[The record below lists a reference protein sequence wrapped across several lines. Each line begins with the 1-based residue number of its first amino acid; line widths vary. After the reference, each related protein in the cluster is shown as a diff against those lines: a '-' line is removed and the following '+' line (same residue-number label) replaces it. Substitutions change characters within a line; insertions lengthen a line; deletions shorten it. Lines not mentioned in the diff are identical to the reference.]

1 MTASKA
7 CGDSGCS
14 SASPHRWV
22 TRSARPLRRVRS
34 RPDAVQLGLQ
44 LERRDMAARR
54 VSEEAGGATDARTD
68 VEHAT
73 RWTEA

>member
-22 TRSARPLRRVRS
+22 TRSSKAAAPRQVE
-34 RPDAVQLGLQ
+34 PDSVQLGLQ
-44 LERRDMAARR
+44 LQRRDVAARR
-54 VSEEAGGATDARTD
+54 VSQEAGGAADARTD

-73 RWTEA
+73 RTPEA